1 VSSLLASA
9 RARSSGAAGAPRP
22 QLDVVPVQAR
32 EARRVPFVALVVGV
46 LTIGLVGLL
55 VLNTSL
61 QRGAYAVTDLR
72 AQAADLTL
80 RQQNLQVKVAEL
92 QSPQR
97 VAEEALAIGMV
108 QGDNPAFLS
117 LTTGKVIGV
126 PRAGRVGNQL
136 DLGSSAATVSSASK
150 ASPLW
155 AGTNNNGTTGL
166 ERTQGDE
173 PPRRSANPAP
183 RSVR

>member
-1 VSSLLASA
+1 MSSLLASA
-9 RARSSGAAGAPRP
+9 RARSSGALGAPRP
-22 QLDVVPVQAR
+22 QLDVVPVRAR
-32 EARRVPFVALVVGV
+32 EARRVPFVALVVGT

-61 QRGAYAVTDLR
+61 QRGAYLVTDLR
-72 AQAADLTL
+72 SQAADLTL

-92 QSPQR
+92 QAPQR

-126 PRAGRVGNQL
+126 PQAGRVGNQL
-136 DLGSSAATVSSASK
+136 DLGNAASPVSSASK

-166 ERTQGDE
+166 ERAPGDE
-173 PPRRSANPAP
+173 QSRRGANPAP